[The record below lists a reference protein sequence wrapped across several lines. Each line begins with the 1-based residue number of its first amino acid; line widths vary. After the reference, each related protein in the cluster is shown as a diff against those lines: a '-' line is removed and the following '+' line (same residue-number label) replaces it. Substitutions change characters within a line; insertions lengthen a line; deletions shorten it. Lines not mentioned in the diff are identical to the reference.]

1 MLCSKQ
7 QALTQSNRNALK
19 VEIAMKIRIAIRI
32 ATVFH
37 AMVFLLF
44 GAASASAM
52 ETESPQRIS
61 AEVRSFLSREAMGL
75 PGRSEI
81 QVGPVDARLK
91 LARCGFLQT
100 FFPTGSRAW
109 GKTSVGVRC
118 AGDRPWTI
126 YVPARVKVI
135 APFLVTVRGLEPGQT
150 VRQADL
156 VYREGDLTTMPSG
169 TLTDPIEVEG
179 RLAARR
185 IGPGQ
190 PLQRSML
197 RAQKVVK
204 NGQIVGL
211 VAQGPGFRITTEG
224 RAIGDAAEGNL
235 VHVRTANGKV
245 VSGIVRAGPVVEI
258 MR

>member
-1 MLCSKQ
+1 
-7 QALTQSNRNALK
+7 
-19 VEIAMKIRIAIRI
+19 MKIRIAILTPI
-32 ATVFH
+32 V
-37 AMVFLLF
+37 LLMCL
-44 GAASASAM
+44 AASAAAM

-81 QVGPVDARLK
+81 EVGAVDARLR
-91 LARCGFLQT
+91 LVRCGFLQT
-100 FFPTGSRAW
+100 FFPSGSRAW
-109 GKTSVGVRC
+109 GKTTVGVRC
-118 AGDRPWTI
+118 AGEQPWTI
-126 YVPARVKVI
+126 YVPAKVRVI

-150 VRQADL
+150 VRQGDL
-156 VYREGDLTTMPSG
+156 VFREGDLTTLPSG
-169 TLTDPIEVEG
+169 TLTDPVEAEG

-224 RAIGDAAEGNL
+224 QAIGDAAEGSL

-245 VSGIVRAGPVVEI
+245 VSGIVRPGPVVEI